1 MRGSGFARRD
11 SALVAMRP
19 HATPSSGRAMRSRR
33 SILVALTALLATCGS
48 CGSNADAVVSARSL
62 SQPRL
67 AQLFRDL
74 QSLGTA
80 SVQHRVHFDAGTGI
94 PDAFRDLAP
103 RSITIDGHT
112 ARVHLSGCADDKV
125 LLIAKGLDKHG
136 REQITLLPGEAKDT
150 LVLWRSEY
158 RLMDLSAES

>member
-1 MRGSGFARRD
+1 MRGSTFTRRD

-19 HATPSSGRAMRSRR
+19 DATPSSGLTMRSRR
-33 SILVALTALLATCGS
+33 SILVAMTALLAACDS
-48 CGSNADAVVSARSL
+48 CGSNADAIASARSL
-62 SQPRL
+62 SQPRF

-80 SVQHRVHFDAGTGI
+80 SGQHRVHFDASTGI

-103 RSITIDGHT
+103 HSIAIDGHT

-136 REQITLLPGEAKDT
+136 REEITLLPGEAKNSR
-150 LVLWRSEY
+150 VLWRSE
-158 RLMDLSAES
+158 